1 MPVRTANPGRGAG
14 AILVVTGGVAAL
26 LPARAGSEV
35 QDAANARIRI
45 IAKPTADRRGV
56 QTNFPR

>member
-1 MPVRTANPGRGAG
+1 VPVRTANPGRGAG
-14 AILVVTGGVAAL
+14 AILVLTDGVAVL

-35 QDAANARIRI
+35 QDATNASIRTI
-45 IAKPTADRRGV
+45 EKATADRRGV